1 MDKGIA
7 DNNRDFSRFKL
18 VKLLKVLSKEEFLR
32 FGKFLRSPFFN
43 YTPSLIQFYESL
55 KRHHPTFDSPRL
67 KIEKL
72 WAKAFPDKP
81 FHPQKFRQLCS
92 DLSRMTE
99 KYLIQLELEE
109 PQGKAQHLLIQSLGR
124 RNEYSLFK
132 KESQKWQEKLESQSY
147 KDTDYYLDL
156 AQLEYNL
163 YSHPKTNK
171 YLINPDSLDK
181 IMDGFDNHY
190 FTVKLKF
197 GSELIT
203 RESYLKEEHPIKL
216 LEEIKSICE
225 SDSLKSNPLI
235 QIYLLIHKLNSTEAS
250 DEIFQE
256 AKTLFQTKIKELK
269 KEDRID
275 IYLQLLNFSIR
286 KVNSGNG
293 SFNAAALD
301 LFKTGLH
308 YNLVL
313 IENQISETTFT
324 NVVSFG
330 CYEKEFDWTRKFIQD
345 YEQFLAAKVR
355 ADSKT
360 LSLVLL
366 HFWKGDY
373 ESVIDLMTDYKFS
386 LFLKEI
392 VARTYLL
399 RAWYEKFL
407 LDDDLFGFLFNK
419 IKTFDQF
426 IRRNKN
432 LSENRKDGYLN
443 FARILAQL
451 VYFKSRNSEN
461 KEELVRLINSINEQ
475 NRLVA
480 KSWFIEKLK

>member
-1 MDKGIA
+1 
-7 DNNRDFSRFKL
+7 
-18 VKLLKVLSKEEFLR
+18 
-32 FGKFLRSPFFN
+32 
-43 YTPSLIQFYESL
+43 
-55 KRHHPTFDSPRL
+55 
-67 KIEKL
+67 
-72 WAKAFPDKP
+72 
-81 FHPQKFRQLCS
+81 
-92 DLSRMTE
+92 
-99 KYLIQLELEE
+99 
-109 PQGKAQHLLIQSLGR
+109 
-124 RNEYSLFK
+124 
-132 KESQKWQEKLESQSY
+132 
-147 KDTDYYLDL
+147 
-156 AQLEYNL
+156 
-163 YSHPKTNK
+163 
-171 YLINPDSLDK
+171 
-181 IMDGFDNHY
+181 
-190 FTVKLKF
+190 
-197 GSELIT
+197 
-203 RESYLKEEHPIKL
+203 
-216 LEEIKSICE
+216 
-225 SDSLKSNPLI
+225 
-235 QIYLLIHKLNSTEAS
+235 
-250 DEIFQE
+250 
-256 AKTLFQTKIKELK
+256 
-269 KEDRID
+269 
-275 IYLQLLNFSIR
+275 LNFSIR

-355 ADSKT
+355 ADSKI
-360 LSLVLL
+360 LSLILL

-407 LDDDLFGFLFNK
+407 LEDDLFGFLFNK

-475 NRLVA
+475 NKLVA